1 MLAGCA
7 TVYYNRC
14 LLWRSYFAKLQI
26 LVALL
31 PSVLQKLF
39 IEICLLMLVEW
50 LHNHW
55 KSACLECNCVRRK
68 EDRVLMSLSIC
79 RNKLEYVMGIHI
91 SSSIFVCLLSLI
103 CPIYWVNR
111 TSVNMVL
118 VLYSCVNFLN
128 NDKHHLLIYV
138 CLFLCR
144 LIIQSDLLAQIPQAN
159 WLLLGRYF
167 DVFFSFPKFS
177 FWGWF
182 WLVLCRGCSIILTV
196 NCSKLLIKI
205 TGFHTIR
212 LQLMLWPYGYL
223 INQNNRGGRK

>member
-55 KSACLECNCVRRK
+55 NSACLECNCVRRK

-103 CPIYWVNR
+103 CPIYRVNR

-138 CLFLCR
+138 CSYVAWLYN
-144 LIIQSDLLAQIPQAN
+144 LIC
-159 WLLLGRYF
+159 WRK
-167 DVFFSFPKFS
+167 FPKLTDCCLEDTSMF
-177 FWGWF
+177 FFPFRNFLFEDDFGWYY
-182 WLVLCRGCSIILTV
+182 VEDAV
-196 NCSKLLIKI
+196 
-205 TGFHTIR
+205 
-212 LQLMLWPYGYL
+212 
-223 INQNNRGGRK
+223 